1 MSRKDEL
8 LKIANGNELAKELV
22 NEIIYIEKQLAEAKK
37 LPFIV
42 FNPNNKNQQ
51 RSTPAAKLYKELMQ
65 QYNTSI
71 KTLARV
77 TGQNEKDEDSPL
89 RAWVRKKTGSDLDD

>member
-8 LKIANGNELAKELV
+8 LKIVNGNELAKELV
-22 NEIIYIEKQLAEAKK
+22 NEIIYIEKQLAETKK
-37 LPFIV
+37 LPFLV
-42 FNPNNKNQQ
+42 FNPNNPNQQ

-89 RAWVRKKTGSDLDD
+89 RNWVKNRSAD

>member
-1 MSRKDEL
+1 MGRKDEL

-22 NEIIYIEKQLAEAKK
+22 NEIIYIEKKLAETKK
-37 LPFIV
+37 LPFLV
-42 FNPNNKNQQ
+42 CNPNNPNQQ
-51 RSTPAAKLYKELMQ
+51 KSTPAAKLYKELMQ
-65 QYNTSI
+65 QYNTTI

-89 RAWVRKKTGSDLDD
+89 RDWVRKKNRSDLND